1 MWPQTGNKSCSISLP
16 CQSFKRVPGDV
27 FVPPRPVSLL
37 WWPCWEV
44 EKQSSAVLKLSDQ
57 RRKTSSTVQR
67 HRVFVDAEAEECVRG
82 VSVGQCGSPDRCA
95 RRGALLHLL
104 LQSSCRCSRGQR
116 RPSLPV
122 FHILLV
128 RDGVEP
134 RAVCVWST
142 AGGLL
147 GANLISGGVCYR
159 PRPLASQPV
168 AKRKVFVF
176 FCLFLFFST
185 FLLSAFTRT
194 SLQSWDGD
202 N

>member
-27 FVPPRPVSLL
+27 FVPPGRCLCCGGRAERWRSRAQR
-37 WWPCWEV
+37 CWSCLIRG
-44 EKQSSAVLKLSDQ
+44 EKHPQQSSATECLWMRRLRSVSGACPWVSVEALTGVLGVEL
-57 RRKTSSTVQR
+57 SSTCCCR
-67 HRVFVDAEAEECVRG
+67 APEGAAG
-82 VSVGQCGSPDRCA
+82 VSGGRAFQ
-95 RRGALLHLL
+95 
-104 LQSSCRCSRGQR
+104 
-116 RPSLPV
+116 
-122 FHILLV
+122 FLLV

-134 RAVCVWST
+134 CAECVWST